1 MKIIELTDTQ
11 FRNYSRLHSNGNYLQ
26 TVEFAKMQKVY
37 GFDCTYLGLV
47 DEYNNIVAATLIIN
61 KKAFSKFSYG
71 IAPGGFLIDYTNFE
85 LLKVFKNQLT
95 KYCFKKDYIY
105 IQVEPRCII
114 NTSDKKEKVVY
125 SSVNT
130 INNIKNL
137 DVINTD
143 NNANNKY
150 AIYLT
155 TKDEETL
162 NKNLSRSTKRNIKE
176 CKEMGISIYKG
187 NESNMHIFYN
197 LIRKNTAQ
205 EIEYYYNCM
214 NSFDNPNNSFEI
226 YFAKLEPKTYLNNAT
241 VMLNKEQKKNDELN
255 LKMKNTKVTNNL
267 LNKKLESDKRVQ
279 KYNMKLQEAINMY
292 DKFPNGIIVSACAI
306 IKTNRE
312 ITFLV
317 DGYEEQLSHIRG
329 TILLRYEI
337 IRQYINQSYTN
348 FNLGFLPKDKSNVSL
363 KNICTVKMGYGA
375 NFVEYPDAFH
385 IVTNKFLY
393 NTPMTNK
400 IQIRSDS

>member
-26 TVEFAKMQKVY
+26 TVEYAKMQKVY
-37 GFDCTYLGLV
+37 GFECSYVGLI
-47 DEYNNIVAATLIIN
+47 DDYNNIIAASLIIN

-85 LLKVFKNQLT
+85 LLKTFKTLLS
-95 KYCFKKDYIY
+95 KYFLKKDYIY

-114 NTSDKKEKVVY
+114 NTSTKNEKVIY
-125 SSVNT
+125 SSMNT

-137 DVINTD
+137 EVVNTD

-155 TKDEETL
+155 TKNEEEF
-162 NKNLSRSTKRNIKE
+162 NKNLSRSIKRNIKE
-176 CKEMGISIYKG
+176 CREMGISIYKG
-187 NESNMHIFYN
+187 NESNMQTFYN
-197 LIRKNTAQ
+197 LIRKNTLQ
-205 EIEYYYNCM
+205 EIEYYYNYM
-214 NSFDNPNNSFEI
+214 NSFDNPNSSFEI

-241 VMLNKEQKKNDELN
+241 VILNQEQKKNDELN
-255 LKMKNTKVTNNL
+255 RKMKNVKVTNSL

-329 TILLRYEI
+329 TVLLRYEI
-337 IRQYINQSYTN
+337 IRQYINQGYTN

-385 IVTNKFLY
+385 IVTNKLLY

-400 IQIRSDS
+400 IQVRTDS